1 MERKTPE
8 KSGVFLYFRP
18 FSVYFAGIFFF
29 NKPMILK
36 HFDRIWK
43 SESVKQ
49 KILVTIGLIVV
60 YKFLSVLPVPGVNV
74 DALQALRNFLSA
86 NQGLAFFG
94 SLMGGGLENFS
105 IVLMGLSPYINATI
119 ILQLLAVVIPHLES
133 LKKEGESGQK
143 KINNYTRYLT
153 LPLAF
158 AQSYGMIVLINTLVA
173 GTGGKLI
180 DTANFWGAV
189 FPAMIFITAGT
200 LLLLWLGDLISES
213 GIGNGTSMI
222 IFAGVLAG
230 VPSHVTQYLSVGNI
244 PLLLILLAMT
254 VGVIY
259 VIIKFTEGYRKIP
272 LIYTKTGRDERSY
285 FPIRVNQAGMIP
297 IIFAVSIV
305 TFPALIGQI
314 LAVKSSGR
322 AASLGQFLLENFSM
336 NNPGWLYIGVYFAL
350 ILLFSFFYISI
361 VFNPSEIAENIQ
373 KRGGYVPGIRPGK
386 DTAEF
391 LEKTSNHL
399 NLYGGSFLALI
410 AVFPYVMTKLNNMLG
425 LIDVS
430 GSGQIDFLIS
440 GAGLIIVVGVVLDLV
455 RRIDT
460 ELKSYDYKKFY

>member
-1 MERKTPE
+1 
-8 KSGVFLYFRP
+8 
-18 FSVYFAGIFFF
+18 
-29 NKPMILK
+29 MILK

-43 SESVKQ
+43 SESVKR
-49 KILVTIGLIVV
+49 KILVTLGLIVV

-74 DALQALRNFLSA
+74 EALQALRNFLSA

-180 DTANFWGAV
+180 DTSNFFGV
-189 FPAMIFITAGT
+189 VLPAMIFITAGT
-200 LLLLWLGDLISES
+200 MLLLWLGDLITES

-230 VPSHVTQYLSVGNI
+230 VPSHITQYISVDNI
-244 PLLLILLAMT
+244 SLLLALLVMT
-254 VGVIY
+254 LAVIY

-305 TFPALIGQI
+305 TFPSLIGQI

-322 AASLGQFLLENFSM
+322 AATIGQYLVEHFSM
-336 NNPGWLYIGVYFAL
+336 NNPGWAYIAVYFLL
-350 ILLFSFFYISI
+350 ILGFSFFYISI

-399 NLYGGSFLALI
+399 NLYGGAFLALI
-410 AVFPYVMTKLNNMLG
+410 AVFPYVMTKFNNFVNLFD
-425 LIDVS
+425 LS

-440 GAGLIIVVGVVLDLV
+440 GAGLIIVVGVILDLV

>member
-1 MERKTPE
+1 
-8 KSGVFLYFRP
+8 
-18 FSVYFAGIFFF
+18 
-29 NKPMILK
+29 MILK

-43 SESVKQ
+43 SESVKR

-74 DALQALRNFLSA
+74 AALANLTSFLQA

-94 SLMGGGLENFS
+94 SLMGGGLEHFS

-158 AQSYGMIVLINTLVA
+158 AQSYGMIVLINTLVS
-173 GTGGKLI
+173 GGGKLI
-180 DTANFWGAV
+180 DTSNFFGAV
-189 FPAMIFITAGT
+189 LPAMIFITAGT

-230 VPSHVTQYLSVGNI
+230 VPGHVAQYVSVNNI
-244 PLLLILLAMT
+244 PLLVLLTAMT
-254 VGVIY
+254 IGVIY
-259 VIIKFTEGYRKIP
+259 VIIKFTEGFRKIP

-285 FPIRVNQAGMIP
+285 FPIRVNQAGMVP

-314 LAVKSSGR
+314 LQSRSAGR
-322 AASLGQFLLENFSM
+322 AREIGEFLATNFSM
-336 NNPGWLYIGVYFAL
+336 NNPGWLYIAVYFLL
-350 ILLFSFFYISI
+350 ILAFSFFYISI
-361 VFNPSEIAENIQ
+361 VFNPSEIAESIQ
-373 KRGGYVPGIRPGK
+373 KRGGYIPGIRPGK
-386 DTAEF
+386 DTAEY
-391 LEKTSNHL
+391 LERTSNHL
-399 NLYGGSFLALI
+399 NLYGGGFLALI
-410 AVFPYVMTKLNNMLG
+410 AVFPYVITKLNDMVG
-425 LIDVS
+425 LVNTS
-430 GSGQIDFLIS
+430 GGGRIDFLIS
-440 GAGLIIVVGVVLDLV
+440 GAGLIIVVGVILDLV

>member
-1 MERKTPE
+1 M
-8 KSGVFLYFRP
+8 V
-18 FSVYFAGIFFF
+18 
-29 NKPMILK
+29 LK

-43 SESVKQ
+43 SESVKR
-49 KILVTIGLIVV
+49 KILVTIGLVVV

-74 DALQALRNFLSA
+74 QALQSLRSFLA
-86 NQGLAFFG
+86 DNQGLAFFG
-94 SLMGGGLENFS
+94 SLMGGGLEHFS

-119 ILQLLAVVIPHLES
+119 ILQLLAVVIPYLEN

-158 AQSYGMIVLINTLVA
+158 AQSYGMIVLINTLIS
-173 GTGGKLI
+173 GSGGKLI
-180 DTANFWGAV
+180 DTANFMGAV
-189 FPAMIFITAGT
+189 LPAMIFITAGT

-230 VPSHVTQYLSVGNI
+230 VPSHISQYLSVGNI
-244 PLLLILLAMT
+244 PLLLLLLAMT

-314 LAVKSSGR
+314 LALKSSGR
-322 AASLGQFLLENFSM
+322 AATIGKFLLENFSM
-336 NNPGWLYIGVYFAL
+336 NNPGWLYIGVYFFL
-350 ILLFSFFYISI
+350 ILAFSFFYISI

-399 NLYGGSFLALI
+399 NLYGGAFLALI
-410 AVFPYVMTKLNNMLG
+410 AVFPYVMTKLNNVLG

-430 GSGQIDFLIS
+430 GSGKIDFLIS

>member
-1 MERKTPE
+1 
-8 KSGVFLYFRP
+8 
-18 FSVYFAGIFFF
+18 
-29 NKPMILK
+29 MILK

-43 SESVKQ
+43 SESVKR

-60 YKFLSVLPVPGVNV
+60 YKFLSILPVPGVNV
-74 DALQALRNFLSA
+74 ESLQALRNFLSA

-94 SLMGGGLENFS
+94 SLMGGGLDSFS

-180 DTANFWGAV
+180 DTTNFLGV
-189 FPAMIFITAGT
+189 VLPAMIFITAGT
-200 LLLLWLGDLISES
+200 MLLLWLGDLITES

-230 VPSHVTQYLSVGNI
+230 VPSHITQYLSVGNI
-244 PLLLILLAMT
+244 PLLALLFAMT
-254 VGVIY
+254 LGVIY

-305 TFPALIGQI
+305 TFPSLIGQI
-314 LAVKSSGR
+314 LQAKSGGR
-322 AASLGQFLLENFSM
+322 AREIGEFLVANFNMS
-336 NNPGWLYIGVYFAL
+336 NPGWTYIAVYFLL
-350 ILLFSFFYISI
+350 ILAFSFFYISI

-399 NLYGGSFLALI
+399 NLYGGAFLALI
-410 AVFPYVMTKLNNMLG
+410 AVFPYVMTKLNNSLG
-425 LIDVS
+425 LLDMS
-430 GSGQIDFLIS
+430 GGGNIDFLIS

>member
-1 MERKTPE
+1 
-8 KSGVFLYFRP
+8 
-18 FSVYFAGIFFF
+18 
-29 NKPMILK
+29 MILK

-43 SESVKQ
+43 SESVKR

-60 YKFLSVLPVPGVNV
+60 YKFLSILPVPGVNV
-74 DALQALRNFLSA
+74 ESLQALRGFLSA

-94 SLMGGGLENFS
+94 SLMGGGLDHFS

-119 ILQLLAVVIPHLES
+119 ILQLLAVVIPHLEN

-173 GTGGKLI
+173 GSGGKLI
-180 DTANFWGAV
+180 DTSNFLGTV
-189 FPAMIFITAGT
+189 LPAMVFITAGT
-200 LLLLWLGDLISES
+200 MFLLWLGDLISES
-213 GIGNGTSMI
+213 GLGNGTSMI

-230 VPSHVTQYLSVGNI
+230 VPSHITQYLSVGNI
-244 PLLLILLAMT
+244 PLLLVLLAMT

-314 LAVKSSGR
+314 LQAKSAGR
-322 AASLGQFLLENFSM
+322 TREIGEFLVTNFSM
-336 NNPGWLYIGVYFAL
+336 NNPGWLYIGVYFLL
-350 ILLFSFFYISI
+350 ILAFSFFYISI

-373 KRGGYVPGIRPGK
+373 KRGGYIPGIRPGK

-399 NLYGGSFLALI
+399 NLYGGAFLALI
-410 AVFPYVMTKLNNMLG
+410 AVFPYVMTKLNNVVG
-425 LIDVS
+425 LLDLS
-430 GSGQIDFLIS
+430 GSGKIDFLIS

>member
-1 MERKTPE
+1 
-8 KSGVFLYFRP
+8 
-18 FSVYFAGIFFF
+18 
-29 NKPMILK
+29 MILK

-43 SESVKQ
+43 SESVKR
-49 KILVTIGLIVV
+49 KILVTLGLIVV

-74 DALQALRNFLSA
+74 ESLQALRNFLSA

-94 SLMGGGLENFS
+94 SLMGGGLDSFS

-180 DTANFWGAV
+180 DTTNFLGV
-189 FPAMIFITAGT
+189 VLPAMIFITAGT
-200 LLLLWLGDLISES
+200 MLLLWLGDLITES

-230 VPSHVTQYLSVGNI
+230 VPSHITQYLSVGNI
-244 PLLLILLAMT
+244 PLLLVLLAMT
-254 VGVIY
+254 LGVIY

-305 TFPALIGQI
+305 TFPSLIGQI
-314 LAVKSSGR
+314 LQAKSGGR
-322 AASLGQFLLENFSM
+322 AREIGEFLVANFNMS
-336 NNPGWLYIGVYFAL
+336 NPGWTYIAVYFLL
-350 ILLFSFFYISI
+350 ILAFSFFYISI

-399 NLYGGSFLALI
+399 NLYGGAFLALI
-410 AVFPYVMTKLNNMLG
+410 AVFPYVMTKLNNSLG
-425 LIDVS
+425 LLDMS
-430 GSGQIDFLIS
+430 GGGNIDFLIS

>member
-1 MERKTPE
+1 
-8 KSGVFLYFRP
+8 
-18 FSVYFAGIFFF
+18 
-29 NKPMILK
+29 MILK

-43 SESVKQ
+43 SESVKR
-49 KILVTIGLIVV
+49 KILVTLGLIVV

-74 DALQALRNFLSA
+74 ESLQALRNFLSA

-94 SLMGGGLENFS
+94 SLMGGGLDSFS

-119 ILQLLAVVIPHLES
+119 ILQLLAVVIPHLEA

-180 DTANFWGAV
+180 DTTNFLGV
-189 FPAMIFITAGT
+189 VLPAMIFITAGT
-200 LLLLWLGDLISES
+200 MLLLWLGDLITES

-230 VPSHVTQYLSVGNI
+230 VPSHITQYLSVGNI
-244 PLLLILLAMT
+244 PLLLVLLAMT
-254 VGVIY
+254 LGVIY

-305 TFPALIGQI
+305 TFPSLIGQI
-314 LAVKSSGR
+314 LQAKSGGR
-322 AASLGQFLLENFSM
+322 AREIGEFLVANFNMS
-336 NNPGWLYIGVYFAL
+336 NPGWTYIAVYFLL
-350 ILLFSFFYISI
+350 ILAFSFFYISI

-399 NLYGGSFLALI
+399 NLYGGAFLALI
-410 AVFPYVMTKLNNMLG
+410 AVFPYVMTKLNNSLG
-425 LIDVS
+425 LLDMS
-430 GSGQIDFLIS
+430 GGGNIDFLIS

>member
-1 MERKTPE
+1 
-8 KSGVFLYFRP
+8 
-18 FSVYFAGIFFF
+18 
-29 NKPMILK
+29 MILK

-43 SESVKQ
+43 SESVKR

-60 YKFLSVLPVPGVNV
+60 YKFLSILPVPGVNV
-74 DALQALRNFLSA
+74 EALQSLRAFLSA

-94 SLMGGGLENFS
+94 SLMGGGLDNFS

-180 DTANFWGAV
+180 DTTNFLGV
-189 FPAMIFITAGT
+189 VLPAMVFITAGT
-200 LLLLWLGDLISES
+200 MFLLWLGDLITES

-230 VPSHVTQYLSVGNI
+230 VPSHITQYLSVGNI

-254 VGVIY
+254 LAVIY

-314 LAVKSSGR
+314 LQSKSGGR
-322 AASLGQFLLENFSM
+322 AREIGEFLVANFSM
-336 NNPGWLYIGVYFAL
+336 SNPGWLYIAVYFFL
-350 ILLFSFFYISI
+350 ILAFSFFYISI

-399 NLYGGSFLALI
+399 NLYGGAFLALI
-410 AVFPYVMTKLNNMLG
+410 AVFPYVMTKLNNIIG
-425 LIDVS
+425 LLDVS
-430 GSGQIDFLIS
+430 GGGNIDFLIS

>member
-1 MERKTPE
+1 
-8 KSGVFLYFRP
+8 
-18 FSVYFAGIFFF
+18 
-29 NKPMILK
+29 MILK

-43 SESVKQ
+43 SETVKH

-74 DALQALRNFLSA
+74 DALQALRSFLSA

-119 ILQLLAVVIPHLES
+119 ILQLLAVVIPHLEN

-158 AQSYGMIVLINTLVA
+158 AQSYGMIVLINTLI
-173 GTGGKLI
+173 GTSGGGNLI
-180 DTANFWGAV
+180 DTSNFWGAV

-230 VPSHVTQYLSVGNI
+230 VPSHITQYVSVGNI

-322 AASLGQFLLENFSM
+322 AASIGQFLLENFSM
-336 NNPGWLYIGVYFAL
+336 NNPGWIYIGVYFAL

-373 KRGGYVPGIRPGK
+373 KRGGYVPGVRPGK
-386 DTAEF
+386 ETAEF

-399 NLYGGSFLALI
+399 NLYGGAFLALI
-410 AVFPYVMTKLNNMLG
+410 AVFPYVMTKLNNMVG
-425 LIDVS
+425 LVDVS
-430 GSGQIDFLIS
+430 GAGNIDFLIS
-440 GAGLIIVVGVVLDLV
+440 GAGLIIVVGVILDLV

>member
-1 MERKTPE
+1 
-8 KSGVFLYFRP
+8 
-18 FSVYFAGIFFF
+18 
-29 NKPMILK
+29 MILK

-43 SESVKQ
+43 SESVKR

-74 DALQALRNFLSA
+74 DSLQALRSFLSA

-94 SLMGGGLENFS
+94 SLMGGGLDNFS

-119 ILQLLAVVIPHLES
+119 ILQLLAVVIPHLEN

-180 DTANFWGAV
+180 DTSNFLGV
-189 FPAMIFITAGT
+189 VLPAMVFITAGT
-200 LLLLWLGDLISES
+200 LFLLWLGDLITES

-230 VPSHVTQYLSVGNI
+230 VPSHITQYLSVGNI
-244 PLLLILLAMT
+244 PLLLVLLAMT

-314 LAVKSSGR
+314 LQAKSAGR
-322 AASLGQFLLENFSM
+322 AREIGEFLVANFSM
-336 NNPGWLYIGVYFAL
+336 NNPGWLYIGVYFFL
-350 ILLFSFFYISI
+350 ILAFSFFYISI

-399 NLYGGSFLALI
+399 NLYGGAFLALI
-410 AVFPYVMTKLNNMLG
+410 AVFPYVMTKLNNAVGFLD
-425 LIDVS
+425 LS
-430 GSGQIDFLIS
+430 GSGKIDFLIS

>member
-1 MERKTPE
+1 
-8 KSGVFLYFRP
+8 
-18 FSVYFAGIFFF
+18 
-29 NKPMILK
+29 MILK

-43 SESVKQ
+43 SESVKR

-60 YKFLSVLPVPGVNV
+60 YKFLSVLPVPGVSV
-74 DALQALRNFLSA
+74 EALQSLRNFLAA

-119 ILQLLAVVIPHLES
+119 ILQLLAVVIPHLEN

-143 KINNYTRYLT
+143 KINNYTRYLS

-158 AQSYGMIVLINTLVA
+158 AQSYGMIVLINTLVS

-180 DTANFWGAV
+180 DTSNFFGV
-189 FPAMIFITAGT
+189 VLPAMIFITAGT
-200 LLLLWLGDLISES
+200 MLLLWLGDVISES

-230 VPSHVTQYLSVGNI
+230 VPSHITQYISVGNI
-244 PLLLILLAMT
+244 PLLAVLLAMT
-254 VGVIY
+254 IGVIY
-259 VIIKFTEGYRKIP
+259 VIIKFTEGFRKIP

-305 TFPALIGQI
+305 TFPSLIGQI

-322 AASLGQFLLENFSM
+322 AASIGQYLVENFSM
-336 NNPGWLYIGVYFAL
+336 NNPGWAYIAVYFFL
-350 ILLFSFFYISI
+350 ILAFSFFYISI

-386 DTAEF
+386 DTAAF

-399 NLYGGSFLALI
+399 NLYGGAFLALI
-410 AVFPYVMTKLNNMLG
+410 AIFPYAITKINNSLG
-425 LIDVS
+425 LLDIS
-430 GSGQIDFLIS
+430 GSGRIDFLIS

>member
-1 MERKTPE
+1 
-8 KSGVFLYFRP
+8 
-18 FSVYFAGIFFF
+18 
-29 NKPMILK
+29 MILK

-43 SESVKQ
+43 SESVKR

-60 YKFLSVLPVPGVNV
+60 YKFLSILPVPGVNV
-74 DALQALRNFLSA
+74 ESLQALRNFLSA

-94 SLMGGGLENFS
+94 SLMGGGLDNFS

-158 AQSYGMIVLINTLVA
+158 AQSFGMIVLINTLVA

-180 DTANFWGAV
+180 DTTNFLGV
-189 FPAMIFITAGT
+189 VLPAMIFITAGT
-200 LLLLWLGDLISES
+200 MFLLWLGDLITES

-230 VPSHVTQYLSVGNI
+230 VPSHITQYLSVGNI

-254 VGVIY
+254 LGVIY

-314 LAVKSSGR
+314 LQAKSGGR
-322 AASLGQFLLENFSM
+322 AREIGEFLVANFSM
-336 NNPGWLYIGVYFAL
+336 SNPGWLYIGVYFLL
-350 ILLFSFFYISI
+350 ILAFSFFYISI

-399 NLYGGSFLALI
+399 NLYGGAFLALI
-410 AVFPYVMTKLNNMLG
+410 AVFPYVMTKLNNAIG
-425 LIDVS
+425 LLDVS
-430 GSGQIDFLIS
+430 GGGNIDFLIS

>member
-1 MERKTPE
+1 
-8 KSGVFLYFRP
+8 
-18 FSVYFAGIFFF
+18 
-29 NKPMILK
+29 MILK

-43 SESVKQ
+43 SESVKR

-60 YKFLSVLPVPGVNV
+60 YKFLSILPVPGVNV
-74 DALQALRNFLSA
+74 EALQSLRSFLSA

-94 SLMGGGLENFS
+94 SLMGGGLDNFS

-180 DTANFWGAV
+180 DTTNFLGV
-189 FPAMIFITAGT
+189 VLPAMIFITAGT
-200 LLLLWLGDLISES
+200 MFLLWLGDLITES

-230 VPSHVTQYLSVGNI
+230 VPSHITQYLSVGNI

-254 VGVIY
+254 LGVIY

-314 LAVKSSGR
+314 LQAKSGGR
-322 AASLGQFLLENFSM
+322 AREIGEFLVANFSM
-336 NNPGWLYIGVYFAL
+336 SNPGWLYIAVYFLL
-350 ILLFSFFYISI
+350 ILAFSFFYISI

-399 NLYGGSFLALI
+399 NLYGGAFLALI
-410 AVFPYVMTKLNNMLG
+410 AVFPYVMTKLNNAIG
-425 LIDVS
+425 LLDVS
-430 GSGQIDFLIS
+430 GGGNIDFLIS

>member
-1 MERKTPE
+1 
-8 KSGVFLYFRP
+8 
-18 FSVYFAGIFFF
+18 
-29 NKPMILK
+29 MILK

-43 SESVKQ
+43 SESVKR
-49 KILVTIGLIVV
+49 KILVTIGLIVI

-74 DALQALRNFLSA
+74 AALDSLTRFLSA

-119 ILQLLAVVIPHLES
+119 ILQLLAVVIPHLEN

-158 AQSYGMIVLINTLVA
+158 AQSYGMIVLINTLIS
-173 GTGGKLI
+173 GGGQLI
-180 DTANFWGAV
+180 DTSNFFGAV
-189 FPAMIFITAGT
+189 LPAMIFITAGT
-200 LLLLWLGDLISES
+200 LFLLWLGDLITES

-230 VPSHVTQYLSVGNI
+230 VPGHIGQYLSVNNI
-244 PLLLILLAMT
+244 PLLVILLAMT
-254 VGVIY
+254 IGVIY

-285 FPIRVNQAGMIP
+285 FPIRVNQAGMVP

-314 LAVKSSGR
+314 LQTKSAGR
-322 AASLGQFLLENFSM
+322 AREIGEFLATNFSM
-336 NNPGWLYIGVYFAL
+336 NNPGWIYIAVYFLL
-350 ILLFSFFYISI
+350 ILAFSFFYISI

-373 KRGGYVPGIRPGK
+373 KRGGYIPGVRPGK
-386 DTAEF
+386 DTAEY

-399 NLYGGSFLALI
+399 NLYGGGFLAII
-410 AVFPYVMTKLNNMLG
+410 AVFPYVITKLNDMFG
-425 LIDVS
+425 LVNTS
-430 GSGQIDFLIS
+430 GSGNIDFLIS
-440 GAGLIIVVGVVLDLV
+440 GAGLIIVVGVILDLV

>member
-1 MERKTPE
+1 
-8 KSGVFLYFRP
+8 
-18 FSVYFAGIFFF
+18 
-29 NKPMILK
+29 MILK

-43 SESVKQ
+43 SESVKR

-74 DALQALRNFLSA
+74 DSLQALRSFLSA

-94 SLMGGGLENFS
+94 SLMGGGLDNFS

-119 ILQLLAVVIPHLES
+119 ILQLLAVVIPHLEN

-180 DTANFWGAV
+180 DTSNFLGV
-189 FPAMIFITAGT
+189 VLPAMVFITAGT
-200 LLLLWLGDLISES
+200 LFLLWLGDLITES

-230 VPSHVTQYLSVGNI
+230 VPSHITQYISVGNI
-244 PLLLILLAMT
+244 PLLLVLLAMT
-254 VGVIY
+254 LGVIY

-314 LAVKSSGR
+314 LQAKSAGR
-322 AASLGQFLLENFSM
+322 AREIGEFLVANFSM
-336 NNPGWLYIGVYFAL
+336 NNPGWLYIGAYFFL
-350 ILLFSFFYISI
+350 ILAFSFFYISI

-386 DTAEF
+386 DTADF

-399 NLYGGSFLALI
+399 NLYGGAFLALI
-410 AVFPYVMTKLNNMLG
+410 AVFPYVMTKLNNAVG
-425 LIDVS
+425 LLDLS

>member
-1 MERKTPE
+1 
-8 KSGVFLYFRP
+8 
-18 FSVYFAGIFFF
+18 
-29 NKPMILK
+29 MILK

-43 SESVKQ
+43 SESVKR

-74 DALQALRNFLSA
+74 ESLQALRSFLSA

-94 SLMGGGLENFS
+94 SLMGGGLDNFS

-119 ILQLLAVVIPHLES
+119 ILQLLAVVIPHLEN

-173 GTGGKLI
+173 GSGGKLV
-180 DTANFWGAV
+180 DTSNFLGV
-189 FPAMIFITAGT
+189 VLPAMVFITAGT
-200 LLLLWLGDLISES
+200 LFLLWLGDLISES
-213 GIGNGTSMI
+213 GLGNGTSMI

-230 VPSHVTQYLSVGNI
+230 VPSHITQYLSVGNV
-244 PLLLILLAMT
+244 PLLLVLLAMT

-314 LAVKSSGR
+314 LQAKSAGR
-322 AASLGQFLLENFSM
+322 TREIGEFLVTNFSM
-336 NNPGWLYIGVYFAL
+336 NNPGWLYIGVYFLL
-350 ILLFSFFYISI
+350 ILAFSFFYISI

-373 KRGGYVPGIRPGK
+373 KRGGYIPGIRPGK

-399 NLYGGSFLALI
+399 NLYGGAFLALI
-410 AVFPYVMTKLNNMLG
+410 AVFPYVMTKLNNVVG
-425 LIDVS
+425 LLDLS
-430 GSGQIDFLIS
+430 GSGKIDFLIS

>member
-1 MERKTPE
+1 
-8 KSGVFLYFRP
+8 
-18 FSVYFAGIFFF
+18 
-29 NKPMILK
+29 MILK

-43 SESVKQ
+43 SESVKR

-74 DALQALRNFLSA
+74 DSLQALRSFLSA

-94 SLMGGGLENFS
+94 SLMGGGLDNFS

-119 ILQLLAVVIPHLES
+119 ILQLLAVVIPHLEN

-173 GTGGKLI
+173 GSGGKLI
-180 DTANFWGAV
+180 DTSNFLGV
-189 FPAMIFITAGT
+189 VLPAMVFITAGT
-200 LLLLWLGDLISES
+200 LFLLWLGDLISES

-230 VPSHVTQYLSVGNI
+230 VPSHITQYLSVGNV
-244 PLLLILLAMT
+244 PLLLVLLAMT

-259 VIIKFTEGYRKIP
+259 VIIKFTEGCRKIP

-314 LAVKSSGR
+314 LQAKSAGR
-322 AASLGQFLLENFSM
+322 TREIGEFLVTNFSM
-336 NNPGWLYIGVYFAL
+336 NNPGWLYIGVYFFL
-350 ILLFSFFYISI
+350 ILAFSFFYISI

-399 NLYGGSFLALI
+399 NLYGGAFLALI
-410 AVFPYVMTKLNNMLG
+410 AVFPYVMTKLNNSLG
-425 LIDVS
+425 LLDLS
-430 GSGQIDFLIS
+430 GSGKIDFLIS

>member
-1 MERKTPE
+1 
-8 KSGVFLYFRP
+8 
-18 FSVYFAGIFFF
+18 
-29 NKPMILK
+29 MILK

-43 SESVKQ
+43 SESVKR

-60 YKFLSVLPVPGVNV
+60 YKFLSILPVPGVNV
-74 DALQALRNFLSA
+74 EALQSLRAFLSA

-94 SLMGGGLENFS
+94 SLMGGGLDNFS

-180 DTANFWGAV
+180 DTTNFLGV
-189 FPAMIFITAGT
+189 VLPAMIFITAGT
-200 LLLLWLGDLISES
+200 MFLLWLGDLITES

-230 VPSHVTQYLSVGNI
+230 VPSHITQYLSVGNI

-254 VGVIY
+254 LGVIY

-314 LAVKSSGR
+314 LQAKSGGR
-322 AASLGQFLLENFSM
+322 AREIGEFLVANFSM
-336 NNPGWLYIGVYFAL
+336 SNPGWLYIAVYFLL
-350 ILLFSFFYISI
+350 ILAFSFFYISI

-399 NLYGGSFLALI
+399 NLYGGAFLALI
-410 AVFPYVMTKLNNMLG
+410 AVFPYVMTKLNNAIG
-425 LIDVS
+425 LLDVS
-430 GSGQIDFLIS
+430 GGGNIDFLIS

>member
-1 MERKTPE
+1 
-8 KSGVFLYFRP
+8 
-18 FSVYFAGIFFF
+18 
-29 NKPMILK
+29 MILK

-43 SESVKQ
+43 SESVKR

-74 DALQALRNFLSA
+74 DSLQALRSFLSA

-94 SLMGGGLENFS
+94 SLMGGGLDNFS

-119 ILQLLAVVIPHLES
+119 ILQLLAVVIPHLEN

-180 DTANFWGAV
+180 DTSNFLGV
-189 FPAMIFITAGT
+189 VLPAMVFITAGT
-200 LLLLWLGDLISES
+200 LFLLWLGDLISES

-230 VPSHVTQYLSVGNI
+230 VPSHITQYLSVGNI
-244 PLLLILLAMT
+244 PLLLVLLAMT

-314 LAVKSSGR
+314 LQAKSAGR
-322 AASLGQFLLENFSM
+322 AREIGEFLVGNFSM
-336 NNPGWLYIGVYFAL
+336 NNPGWLYIGVYFFL
-350 ILLFSFFYISI
+350 ILAFSFFYISI

-399 NLYGGSFLALI
+399 NLYGGAFLALI
-410 AVFPYVMTKLNNMLG
+410 AVFPYVMTKLNNLVG
-425 LIDVS
+425 LLDLS
-430 GSGQIDFLIS
+430 GSGKIDFLIS